1 QRAAT
6 QRSAS
11 QRADRGPRRNPSRAR
26 RAVSRAAAQPRA
38 CRGARARRR
47 SPRRDATPRAW
58 DLAACP
64 DTRRHRAFVI
74 VGAGILRGTFPN
86 TGPLKSSF
94 AGGVRE
100 CRGRLAADDR
110 RGLVD
115 ELIVL
120 EGLHHEQGKIHAAR
134 DVALENGVAHVPA
147 PHGQALTL
155 ALLEVAAA
163 HDGPARVA
171 GKHPAARLYLVV
183 EVR

>member
-1 QRAAT
+1 ERVTTFRVRGDRIRRPAQLE
-6 QRSAS
+6 SALG
-11 QRADRGPRRNPSRAR
+11 RED
-26 RAVSRAAAQPRA
+26 
-38 CRGARARRR
+38 ARA
-47 SPRRDATPRAW
+47 
-58 DLAACP
+58 
-64 DTRRHRAFVI
+64 
-74 VGAGILRGTFPN
+74 
-86 TGPLKSSF
+86 LKSSF

-120 EGLHHEQGKIHAAR
+120 EGLHHEQGKVHAAR

-163 HDGPARVA
+163 HDGPPRVA
-171 GKHPAARLYLVV
+171 GKHPPARLYLVV
-183 EVR
+183 EVREASETRERAEDLHD